1 VRARADYDKGMPP
14 RLHVIAHVKA
24 RPAHVETV
32 RDILTGFVVPT
43 RAEDGCFVYE
53 LFENADDPTH
63 FTFIEE
69 WLGQPS
75 LDRHATSTHITGG
88 RARLK
93 DLTEGAT
100 QVLRYSRLA

>member
-1 VRARADYDKGMPP
+1 MPP

-24 RPAHVETV
+24 KPAHVEAV
-32 RDILTGFVVPT
+32 RDILTGFVAPT

-63 FTFIEE
+63 FTFVEE
-69 WLGQPS
+69 WASQPA
-75 LDRHATSTHITGG
+75 LDLHARSPHITDG
-88 RARLK
+88 RVRLK

>member
-1 VRARADYDKGMPP
+1 MRAEYDRRMPP

-24 RPAHVETV
+24 RPAHVDAV
-32 RDILTGFVVPT
+32 RGILIGFVAPT
-43 RAEDGCFVYE
+43 RVEDGCFAYE
-53 LFENADDPTH
+53 LFENADDPAH
-63 FTFIEE
+63 FTFVEE
-69 WLGQPS
+69 WASQPA
-75 LDRHATSTHITGG
+75 LDLHARSPHITGG